1 MPHRVRDTAEDAAA
15 AGKCLPVEKREVSAL
30 AGVAPGLVPILA
42 GGVNDAA
49 VGLEELVGDL
59 EDREHQA
66 AFGTPCDV
74 TAALFA
80 PDEFAGLAF
89 DALCRAFLV
98 DQAAFEHVSLLDVDM
113 LVVGQYRARRKPHQR
128 SHQAGRAIE

>member
-1 MPHRVRDTAEDAAA
+1 MDSRKVRSRYERRTPR
-15 AGKCLPVEKREVSAL
+15 LRRAL
-30 AGVAPGLVPILA
+30 ALSRMAPGLVPVLA
-42 GGVNDAA
+42 RGVDDAS

-74 TAALFA
+74 TAAVFA

-89 DALCRAFLV
+89 DAFGRTFLV
-98 DQAAFEHVSLLDVDM
+98 DEAALKHVSLLDVDVLM
-113 LVVGQYRARRKPHQR
+113 
-128 SHQAGRAIE
+128 

>member
-80 PDEFAGLAF
+80 PNEFTGLAF
-89 DALCRAFLV
+89 DAFGRTFLV
-98 DQAAFEHVSLLDVDM
+98 DEAALEHVSLLDVDVFM
-113 LVVGQYRARRKPHQR
+113 LGQHGAWRKPHQR
-128 SHQAGRAIE
+128 G

>member
-1 MPHRVRDTAEDAAA
+1 MPPLPANVYRAA
-15 AGKCLPVEKREVSAL
+15 PVEERGVSAS
-30 AGVAPGLVPILA
+30 AGVAPSLVPILA
-42 GGVNDAA
+42 GGVDDAA

-59 EDREHQA
+59 EDGEHQA

-89 DALCRAFLV
+89 DAFGRTFLV
-98 DQAAFEHVSLLDVDM
+98 DEAALEHVSLLDV
-113 LVVGQYRARRKPHQR
+113 
-128 SHQAGRAIE
+128 